1 MKNKK
6 TLGLLLFSAFVLIP
20 ILVFI
25 GNVLSN
31 AENLEGSKAVFYVS
45 WYDVGEEALEGLKG
59 IKLVN
64 KGFHNFTETNTVW
77 YDPALINIDEMVNA
91 LKEAGTYL
99 GTVN

>member
-6 TLGLLLFSAFVLIP
+6 TLGLLLLSAFVLIP

-45 WYDVGEEALEGLKG
+45 
-59 IKLVN
+59 
-64 KGFHNFTETNTVW
+64 
-77 YDPALINIDEMVNA
+77 
-91 LKEAGTYL
+91 
-99 GTVN
+99 